1 MGQLG
6 KFSEG
11 KLVAMPASRLH
22 LVRHG
27 EVFNPQG
34 VLYERLDG
42 FELSETGHKM
52 AQAAAEELA
61 SQGRE
66 IRKLLAS
73 PLLRTQQSAAPISKA
88 FGLEIGVEPRV
99 IEPWNKFKG
108 LKVGPRAIL
117 KRPSIALNLYNPARP
132 SWGEPFKEIADR
144 MTNAALDAWRDADDG
159 DVVIVSHQL
168 PIWMLYRSSAGL
180 RLPHDPRSRRCSLS
194 SITSFEVVDGTLREV
209 GYLEPGLKLAANA
222 VDGGAV

>member
-1 MGQLG
+1 MGQLA

-52 AQAAAEELA
+52 AKAAADELA

-88 FGLEIGVEPRV
+88 FGLEIAVEPRV

-108 LKVGPRAIL
+108 LKVGPGAIL

-132 SWGEPFKEIADR
+132 SWGEPFVEIADR
-144 MTNAALDAWRDADDG
+144 MTSAALDAWRDADGG

-194 SITSFEVVDGTLREV
+194 SITSFEVVDGKLREV
-209 GYLEPGLKLAANA
+209 SYLEPGLSVAANA